1 MGTHPFTR
9 RGRGSL
15 HRICCQNDRE
25 CYGLSVGSTLRSL
38 LRRWSVQEDSVERKA
53 TRASPRLQ
61 IHVDGGRPKAD
72 SRVVRC
78 QLRLGTEVKAWP
90 TAQPSSFGTNA
101 IAVASGRC

>member
-25 CYGLSVGSTLRSL
+25 CHGLSVGSTLRSL

-61 IHVDGGRPKAD
+61 VHVDGGRPKAD

-78 QLRLGTEVKAWP
+78 QLRLGGERTSIVLYVETSRYGSEGLANG
-90 TAQPSSFGTNA
+90 AA
-101 IAVASGRC
+101 